1 MARAEAVSTRPC
13 VCGGSIT
20 APDDDPGPAVL
31 DHAATSRHALWRLAN
46 ELPELTPIRFD
57 ALRELFPDMF
67 PAPSRRTT
75 VGSRCVDLSAAP
87 FDASSV
93 ERGTAA

>member
-1 MARAEAVSTRPC
+1 MTTRPC
-13 VCGGSIT
+13 ACGGYIT
-20 APDDDPGPAVL
+20 APDDDQGPAVL
-31 DHAATSRHALWRLAN
+31 AHAATSRHALWRLAN
-46 ELPELTPIRFD
+46 EAPEPAPVRFD
-57 ALRELFPDMF
+57 TLRELFPDMF
-67 PAPSRRTT
+67 PAPSRGTT